1 MDDLD
6 KAVENVL
13 VLVDKYAK
21 EIADDSNFDE
31 NDRIA
36 CEVAEDCAVLMKND
50 GILPIEK
57 TEKIFVCGDL
67 FEKMRYQGSGSS
79 MINPAKLT
87 VPLKAFDS
95 MGIDYTF
102 VRGYA
107 ENRNET
113 DSVLLDE
120 AVKRSENY
128 GKVIVFAGL
137 TDYVESEGADR
148 EDMKLPDNQL
158 ALIEALINAGK
169 KVIVVLFGGSPVELP
184 FADKVSAI
192 LNMYLPGQAGGTA
205 CANLLFGNSSPCGRL
220 AETWPMKYSDVPF
233 GESFAESKNE
243 VYKESVYVGYRYYTT
258 ADIKV
263 RYPFGYGLSYTEFKY
278 LNIGFEDYKDVI
290 TVSGEILN
298 TGRYRGAEIVQLYVK
313 SPKNGGVFK
322 PARELRA
329 FTKVYLEPNE
339 RKKFELK
346 AEKKSL
352 GYFDVKKNA
361 WVMDGGEYELQLCA
375 DCNTVYKSYTF
386 KMDGEIS
393 SSPYEEETAEA
404 YMNADLR
411 SVNDVLFEKL
421 SGQKIPP
428 IQPCKPITLES
439 RFTDLNSTCMGRI
452 LYNAVLAVANKQMK
466 DAEKMQEGSEKDN
479 KLKGA
484 QFLKRIL
491 ESNSLISMSMSAGN
505 SFPYNFAQG
514 FMHFANGHF
523 IKGIKSFCQKIKAP
537 TLPKDKKQ

>member
-1 MDDLD
+1 M
-6 KAVENVL
+6 
-13 VLVDKYAK
+13 
-21 EIADDSNFDE
+21 EIKRLISE
-31 NDRIA
+31 LTM
-36 CEVAEDCAVLMKND
+36 E
-50 GILPIEK
+50 
-57 TEKIFVCGDL
+57 EKIALVAGTDFMYTNPVPRLGIKSLRMSDGPHGLRVQTEGGDNGVT
-67 FEKMRYQGSGSS
+67 GSL
-79 MINPAKLT
+79 PATAFPTAAT
-87 VPLKAFDS
+87 VAS
-95 MGIDYTF
+95 GW
-102 VRGYA
+102 
-107 ENRNET
+107 N
-113 DSVLLDE
+113 
-120 AVKRSENY
+120 
-128 GKVIVFAGL
+128 
-137 TDYVESEGADR
+137 
-148 EDMKLPDNQL
+148 PDNSYK
-158 ALIEALINAGK
+158 IGKCIGK
-169 KVIVVLFGGSPVELP
+169 KARKYGI
-184 FADKVSAI
+184 
-192 LNMYLPGQAGGTA
+192 
-205 CANLLFGNSSPCGRL
+205 LFGNSSPCGRL

-278 LNIGFEDYKDVI
+278 LNIGFEDDKDVI

-298 TGRYRGAEIVQLYVK
+298 TGRYRGAEVVQLYVK

-361 WVMDGGEYELQLCA
+361 WVTDGGEYELQLCA

-404 YMNADLR
+404 YMNADLS

-439 RFTDLNSTCMGRI
+439 RFTDLNSTFMGRI
-452 LYNAVLAVANKQMK
+452 LYNAVLGVANKQMK